1 MEEKIAVVAAVLDNP
16 AKSQHKFN
24 STIAEFKDLIR
35 GRLGL
40 PLSDKGVA
48 AISIIVIGS
57 IDNINSLT
65 GKLGNIEGVNV
76 KTSISKKE
84 I

>member
-40 PLSDKGVA
+40 PLPDKGVA
-48 AISIIVIGS
+48 AISIIVVGS

-76 KTSISKKE
+76 KISISKKE